1 MNIERPENSKVI
13 ASLTRKGSYFALKSH
28 DSPAFASWDCVP
40 DPYSWCGT
48 HPDIVEYLWDKIGKA
63 LSADCRG
70 LVYGTPALVQPKSG
84 VIFALGN
91 GTRYN
96 LRLPG
101 TLATMAIEGGAKT
114 FVHWS
119 TGDHTDIQ
127 KEYGE
132 DWVFGAFLPN
142 ELIWCKQVYEMFDYA
157 A

>member
-1 MNIERPENSKVI
+1 
-13 ASLTRKGSYFALKSH
+13 
-28 DSPAFASWDCVP
+28 
-40 DPYSWCGT
+40 
-48 HPDIVEYLWDKIGKA
+48 
-63 LSADCRG
+63 
-70 LVYGTPALVQPKSG
+70 
-84 VIFALGN
+84 
-91 GTRYN
+91 
-96 LRLPG
+96 
-101 TLATMAIEGGAKT
+101 MAIEGGAKT